1 MRDEDDFE
9 DFSQSLPVK
18 LPITDVLDLHTF
30 RPSDVPDVVREW
42 LDAVYEEGFRAVR
55 IVHGKGIGVQRQ
67 MVRKLLMRDPRVE
80 DFGDA
85 PAEAGGWGATWVRL
99 R

>member
-1 MRDEDDFE
+1 MWDDDEE
-9 DFSQSLPVK
+9 DFSEALPVK

-30 RPSDVPDVVREW
+30 RPSDVPSVVREW
-42 LDAVYEEGFRAVR
+42 LDAVYAEGFRAVR
-55 IVHGKGIGVQRQ
+55 IIHGKGTGVQRKA
-67 MVRKLLMRDPRVE
+67 VRKLLARDLRVE

-85 PAEAGGWGATWVRL
+85 PAEAGGWGATWVTL

>member
-1 MRDEDDFE
+1 MRDDEDFE
-9 DFSQSLPVK
+9 DFSEGLPVK
-18 LPITDVLDLHTF
+18 LPLSDVLDLHTF
-30 RPSDVPDVVREW
+30 RPADVPDVVREW

>member
-1 MRDEDDFE
+1 MKDDDYE
-9 DFSQSLPVK
+9 DFSKGLPVK
-18 LPITDVLDLHTF
+18 LPLTDVLDLHSF
-30 RPSDVPDVVREW
+30 LPSEVKDVVGEW

-55 IVHGKGIGVQRQ
+55 IIHGKGTGVQRQ
-67 MVRKLLMRDPRVE
+67 TVRKLLARDLRVE

-85 PAEAGGWGATWVRL
+85 PLDAGGWGATWVKL